1 LQHAYDTKEFDGLSV
16 NDKLQWGFYFLHYT
30 GAYRNWPEKTQT
42 ELFQAIR
49 KHQIPIKRSS
59 LVPQGID
66 RFGKKIED
74 YTILQYEQHRKEQ
87 EYLQQLK
94 RYSSEFS
101 RRWRKQK
108 FKVENGP
115 RPEEYF
121 SFKDRRIL
129 VEKDVPYDLKEIE
142 AEWRRPLYTADL
154 KEEQQRRK
162 EIYNIQT
169 GKKMATY
176 GSNPIWDDIKP
187 IPQDDGENPLAAIAY
202 SDEYA
207 EGMSGHVLIL
217 K

>member
-1 LQHAYDTKEFDGLSV
+1 MQHAYDTKGFDGLTA
-16 NDKLQWGFYFLHYT
+16 NEKLQWGFYFLHYT
-30 GAYRNWPEKTQT
+30 GAYRNWNEKTQT
-42 ELFQAIR
+42 ELFQAIE
-49 KHQIPIKRSS
+49 KHKIPLKRPS
-59 LVPQGID
+59 LVPQGVD
-66 RFGKKIED
+66 RFDKKIED
-74 YTILQYEQHRKEQ
+74 YTVPEYEQYLKEQ
-87 EYLQQLK
+87 AHLQQLK
-94 RYSSEFS
+94 RHSLEFN

-108 FKVENGP
+108 FKVENGT
-115 RPEEYF
+115 RPEEYL

-129 VEKDVPYDLKEIE
+129 IEGDAPYDFKKID

-176 GSNPIWDDIKP
+176 ASNPIWDDIKP

-207 EGMSGHVLIL
+207 VGMSAPVLKLI
-217 K
+217 